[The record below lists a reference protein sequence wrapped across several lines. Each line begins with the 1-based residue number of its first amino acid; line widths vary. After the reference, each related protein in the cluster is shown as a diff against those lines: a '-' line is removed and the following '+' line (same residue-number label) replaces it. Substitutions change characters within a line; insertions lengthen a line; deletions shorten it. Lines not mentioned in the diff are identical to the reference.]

1 MAALWCKIGGHCGV
15 AFQGIAAIPSEASMS
30 QLMTGKQ
37 ALLEMLKAEGVD
49 YIFGNPGTSE
59 GPIIDLL
66 GDYPEFRYIL
76 TLQESVAVGMGE
88 AYARARNRA
97 SFVSL
102 HVDSGLANGIALMLD
117 ALNTGT
123 PMVVTS
129 ANYDIRKTNETI
141 TDLAA
146 LVRPV
151 TKWAVELSHPDQI
164 PSAIRRAFNEANS
177 HPKGPVY
184 VGFTSNALEGM
195 AEMNIAPSRPVYD
208 DARPSDEGIAQAATL
223 LMDSSRP
230 LMMVGD
236 RVSDDGAV
244 EEAVK
249 LAELMGLP
257 VYQARGAE
265 VSFPTTHPQYQGG
278 MSLRVASQRAA
289 LQEVDLVLAV
299 GSDPFEELFYWGD
312 VILPPEAKLVHIDPE
327 AGRVGRS
334 EPTDVGI
341 VAHCGLALKDLMAAL
356 EERLSPGDMAEID
369 RRREVAVTE
378 ARRRREAFEESVA
391 GKWDNSPMTPARMM
405 AELAAAIPDN
415 AIVVDDSIS
424 NRGTMR
430 HYFQARERGDLR
442 GVRGQSIGGGIGA
455 TMGTQCAYPDRPV
468 FGIIGDGSAMMTIQ
482 GLWTAANDNI
492 PCIFVIC
499 NNGMYRV
506 LKVNF
511 NVYQEEIL
519 ELPETSG
526 GRLLYSDFATPFDM
540 AAIANSMGVHG
551 ETITDPA
558 QIKPAVDRA
567 VASGKPALL
576 DMVIDGSL

>member
-1 MAALWCKIGGHCGV
+1 
-15 AFQGIAAIPSEASMS
+15 MS

-88 AYARARNRA
+88 AYARATGRA

-129 ANYDIRKTNETI
+129 ANYDARKVNETI
-141 TDLAA
+141 TDLAN

-151 TKWAVELSHPDQI
+151 TKWSVELDHADQI
-164 PSAIRRAFNEANS
+164 PSVIRRAFNEANS

-195 AEMNIAPSRPVYD
+195 AEMNIVPSRPVH
-208 DARPSDEGIAQAATL
+208 DATRPSAEGIAQAASL

-236 RVSDDGAV
+236 RVSDDDAIDQAV
-244 EEAVK
+244 E

-265 VSFPTTHPQYQGG
+265 VAFPTTHDQFMGAL
-278 MSLRVASQRAA
+278 SLRVTQQRAV
-289 LQEVDLVLAV
+289 LQDVDLVLAV

-312 VILPPEAKLVHIDPE
+312 VILPADAKLVHIDPD
-327 AGRVGRS
+327 RSKIGRS

-341 VAHCGLALKDLMAAL
+341 VGNCALALSDLIAAL
-356 EERLSPGDMAEID
+356 KERLSPGDMSEINQ
-369 RRREVAVTE
+369 RKAGVAE
-378 ARRRREAFEESVA
+378 ARRAGRDAFEESVA
-391 GKWDNSPMTPARMM
+391 ENWDHRPMTPARMM
-405 AELAAAIPDN
+405 SELADAIPDN

-424 NRGTMR
+424 NRGVMR
-430 HYFQARERGDLR
+430 HYFQAQRRGDLR
-442 GVRGQSIGGGIGA
+442 GYRGQSIGGGMGT
-455 TMGTQCAYPDRPV
+455 TMGTQCANPDRPV

-511 NVYQEEIL
+511 NVYQQDIL

-526 GRLLYSDFATPFDM
+526 GRLLYSDFGTPFDM
-540 AAIANSMGVHG
+540 AAIANSMRVHG
-551 ETITDPA
+551 ERITEPS

>member
-1 MAALWCKIGGHCGV
+1 
-15 AFQGIAAIPSEASMS
+15 MS

-37 ALLEMLKAEGVD
+37 ALLEMLKAEGVE

-88 AYARARNRA
+88 AYARATGRA

-129 ANYDIRKTNETI
+129 ANYDARKVNETI
-141 TDLAA
+141 TDLAN

-151 TKWAVELSHPDQI
+151 TKWSVELDHADQI
-164 PSAIRRAFNEANS
+164 PSVIRRAFNEANS

-195 AEMNIAPSRPVYD
+195 AEMNIVPSRPVHD
-208 DARPSDEGIAQAATL
+208 DTRPSADGIAEAATL
-223 LMDSSRP
+223 LMDASRP
-230 LMMVGD
+230 VMLVGD
-236 RVSDDGAV
+236 RLSDDGALDQAV
-244 EEAVK
+244 E

-265 VSFPTTHPQYQGG
+265 VAFPTRHDQFLGAL
-278 MSLRVASQRAA
+278 SLRVSQQRAV

-312 VILPPEAKLVHIDPE
+312 VILPPEARLVHIDPDRK
-327 AGRVGRS
+327 AIGRS

-341 VAHCGLALKDLMAAL
+341 VGHCGLALSDLIAAVK
-356 EERLSPGDMAEID
+356 ERLSPGDFAEIEQRKQAVIQQ
-369 RRREVAVTE
+369 RRDSRA
-378 ARRRREAFEESVA
+378 AFEESVA
-391 GKWDNSPMTPARMM
+391 EKWDHKPMTPARMM
-405 AELAAAIPDN
+405 SELADAIPDN

-424 NRGTMR
+424 NRGVMR
-430 HYFQARERGDLR
+430 HYFQAERRGDLR
-442 GVRGQSIGGGIGA
+442 GYRGQSIGGGMGT
-455 TMGTQCAYPDRPV
+455 TMGTQCANPDRPV

-511 NVYQEEIL
+511 NVYQQDVL

-526 GRLLYSDFATPFDM
+526 GRLLYSDFGTPFDM

-551 ETITDPA
+551 ERITDPS

-576 DMVIDGSL
+576 DMVIDGEL

>member
-1 MAALWCKIGGHCGV
+1 
-15 AFQGIAAIPSEASMS
+15 MS

-59 GPIIDLL
+59 GPIIDML

-76 TLQESVAVGMGE
+76 SLQESVAVGMGE
-88 AYARARNRA
+88 AYARAKGRA

-141 TDLAA
+141 TDLAQ

-164 PSAIRRAFNEANS
+164 PSVIRRAFNEANS

-195 AEMNIAPSRPVYD
+195 ADMNIVPSRPVYD
-208 DARPSDEGIAQAATL
+208 APSPSAEGIAQAATL

-236 RVSDDGAV
+236 RLSDDGAID
-244 EEAVK
+244 EAVE
-249 LAELMGLP
+249 LVELMGLP

-265 VSFPTTHPQYQGG
+265 VAFPTTHPQYQGG
-278 MSLRVASQRAA
+278 MSLRVSSQRAV
-289 LQEVDLVLAV
+289 LQEADLVLAV

-312 VILPPEAKLVHIDPE
+312 VILPPQAKLVHIDPE
-327 AGRVGRS
+327 AGRIGRS

-341 VAHCGLALKDLMAAL
+341 VGHCGLALKDLIAAL
-356 EERLSPGDMAEID
+356 EERLSPGDAAEID
-369 RRREVAVTE
+369 RRREAVVIE

-391 GKWDNSPMTPARMM
+391 GKWDHSPMTPARMM

-551 ETITDPA
+551 ETITDPS
-558 QIKPAVDRA
+558 QIRPAVERA

-576 DMVIDGSL
+576 DMIIDGSL

>member
-1 MAALWCKIGGHCGV
+1 
-15 AFQGIAAIPSEASMS
+15 MS

-88 AYARARNRA
+88 AYARATGRA

-129 ANYDIRKTNETI
+129 ANYDARKVNETI
-141 TDLAA
+141 TDLAN

-151 TKWAVELSHPDQI
+151 TKWSVELDHADQI
-164 PSAIRRAFNEANS
+164 PSVIRRAFNEANS

-195 AEMNIAPSRPVYD
+195 AEMNIVPSSPVH
-208 DARPSDEGIAQAATL
+208 DATRPSAEGIAQAASL

-236 RVSDDGAV
+236 RVSDDDAIDQAV
-244 EEAVK
+244 E

-265 VSFPTTHPQYQGG
+265 VAFPTTHDQFMGAL
-278 MSLRVASQRAA
+278 SLRVTQQRAV
-289 LQEVDLVLAV
+289 LQDVDLVVAV

-312 VILPPEAKLVHIDPE
+312 VILPADAKLVHIDPD
-327 AGRVGRS
+327 RSKIGRS

-341 VAHCGLALKDLMAAL
+341 VGNCALALSDLIAAVK
-356 EERLSPGDMAEID
+356 ERLSPGDMSEINQ
-369 RRREVAVTE
+369 RKAGVAE
-378 ARRRREAFEESVA
+378 ARRAGRDAFEESVA
-391 GKWDNSPMTPARMM
+391 ENWDHRPMTPARMM
-405 AELAAAIPDN
+405 SELADAIPDN

-424 NRGTMR
+424 NRGVMR
-430 HYFQARERGDLR
+430 HYFQAQRRGDLR
-442 GVRGQSIGGGIGA
+442 GYRGQSIGGGMGT
-455 TMGTQCAYPDRPV
+455 TMGTQCANPDRPV

-511 NVYQEEIL
+511 NVYQQDIL

-526 GRLLYSDFATPFDM
+526 GRLLYSDFGTPFDM

-551 ETITDPA
+551 ERITEPS

>member
-1 MAALWCKIGGHCGV
+1 
-15 AFQGIAAIPSEASMS
+15 MS
-30 QLMTGKQ
+30 QMMTGKQ

-88 AYARARNRA
+88 AYARSIGKA

-129 ANYDIRKTNETI
+129 ANYDARKVNETI
-141 TDLAA
+141 TDLAN

-151 TKWAVELSHPDQI
+151 TKWATELTLPDQI
-164 PSAIRRAFNEANS
+164 PSVIRRAFSEANT

-208 DARPSDEGIAQAATL
+208 APRPSAEGIAQAAS
-223 LMDSSRP
+223 LMMDASRP
-230 LMMVGD
+230 LMLVGD
-236 RVSDDGAV
+236 RLSDDSAV
-244 EEAVK
+244 EQAVE

-265 VSFPTTHPQYQGG
+265 VAFPTTHPQYMGPL
-278 MSLRVASQRAA
+278 SLRVSAQRAA
-289 LQEVDLVLAV
+289 LQRVDTVLAV

-312 VILPPEAKLVHIDPE
+312 VILPPEAKLIHIDSD
-327 AGRVGRS
+327 ASKIGRS

-341 VAHCGLALKDLMAAL
+341 VGHCGLALTDLIAAL
-356 EERLSPGDMAEID
+356 KERLSPGDMPEIEE
-369 RRREVAVTE
+369 RKQAVTAE
-378 ARRRREAFEESVA
+378 RQRRREAFEESVME
-391 GKWDNSPMTPARMM
+391 KWDHKPMTPARMM
-405 AELAAAIPDN
+405 SELSAALPDN

-455 TMGTQCAYPDRPV
+455 TMGTQCAYPNRPV
-468 FGIIGDGSAMMTIQ
+468 FGIIGDGSAMMTVQ

-492 PCIFVIC
+492 PCVFVIC
-499 NNGMYRV
+499 NNGSYRV

-526 GRLLYSDFATPFDM
+526 GRLMYSDFATPFDM

-551 ETITDPA
+551 ERITDPS

>member
-1 MAALWCKIGGHCGV
+1 
-15 AFQGIAAIPSEASMS
+15 MS
-30 QLMTGKQ
+30 QMMTGKQ

-88 AYARARNRA
+88 AYARAIGKA

-129 ANYDIRKTNETI
+129 ANYDIRKTNESI
-141 TDLAA
+141 TDLAN

-151 TKWAVELSHPDQI
+151 TKWAVELSHADQI

-195 AEMNIAPSRPVYD
+195 AEMNIEPSRPVYD
-208 DARPSDEGIAQAATL
+208 APRPSEEGIARAASML
-223 LMDSSRP
+223 LDSSRP
-230 LMMVGD
+230 LMLVGD
-236 RVSDDGAV
+236 RLSDDDALDEAV
-244 EEAVK
+244 E

-265 VSFPTTHPQYQGG
+265 VAFPTMHPQYQGPL
-278 MSLRVASQRAA
+278 SLRVAAQRAV
-289 LQEVDLVLAV
+289 LQSVDLVLAV

-312 VILPPEAKLVHIDPE
+312 VILPAESKLVHIDSD
-327 AGRVGRS
+327 RSRIGRS
-334 EPTDVGI
+334 EPTDAGI
-341 VAHCGLALKDLMAAL
+341 VADCKLGLRELVAAL
-356 EERLSPGDMAEID
+356 NERLSPGDAAELEQRKQTAI
-369 RRREVAVTE
+369 AE
-378 ARRRREAFEESVA
+378 ARDRREAYEASVA
-391 GKWDNSPMTPARMM
+391 EKWDHRPMTPARMM
-405 AELAAAIPDN
+405 HELSAALPAN
-415 AIVVDDSIS
+415 AMVVDDSIS
-424 NRGTMR
+424 NRGAMR
-430 HYFQARERGDLR
+430 HYFQAKRRGDLR
-442 GVRGQSIGGGIGA
+442 GVRGQSIGGGMGV
-455 TMGTQCAYPDRPV
+455 TMGTQCANPDRPV

-506 LKVNF
+506 LKTNF

-519 ELPETSG
+519 KLPETSG
-526 GRLLYSDFATPFDM
+526 GRLMYSEFNTPFDM
-540 AAIANSMGVHG
+540 ASIANSMGVHG
-551 ETITDPA
+551 ERITEPE

>member
-1 MAALWCKIGGHCGV
+1 
-15 AFQGIAAIPSEASMS
+15 MS

-37 ALLEMLKAEGVD
+37 ALLEMLKAEGVE

-76 TLQESVAVGMGE
+76 TLQESVAMGMGE
-88 AYARARNRA
+88 AYARATGRA

-123 PMVVTS
+123 PMVITS
-129 ANYDIRKTNETI
+129 ANYDARKVNETI
-141 TDLAA
+141 TDLAN

-151 TKWAVELSHPDQI
+151 VKWSVELNHPDQI
-164 PSAIRRAFNEANS
+164 PSVIRRAFNEANS

-195 AEMNIAPSRPVYD
+195 AEMNIVSSRPVH
-208 DARPSDEGIAQAATL
+208 DATRPGADGIAQAASL
-223 LMDSSRP
+223 LMDASRP
-230 LMMVGD
+230 MMLVGD
-236 RVSDDGAV
+236 RLSDDDALDQAV
-244 EEAVK
+244 EV
-249 LAELMGLP
+249 AELMGLP

-265 VSFPTTHPQYQGG
+265 VSFPTTHDQFLGAL
-278 MSLRVASQRAA
+278 SLRVTQQREV
-289 LQEVDLVLAV
+289 LQNVDLVLAV

-312 VILPPEAKLVHIDPE
+312 VILPPEAKLVHIDPD
-327 AGRVGRS
+327 RSKIGRS

-341 VAHCGLALKDLMAAL
+341 VGHCGLALADLIAAL
-356 EERLSPGDMAEID
+356 KERLSPGDMAEIEQ
-369 RRREVAVTE
+369 RKQAVVKE
-378 ARRRREAFEESVA
+378 GQSNWAAFEESVVE
-391 GKWDNSPMTPARMM
+391 KWDHKPMTPARMM
-405 AELAAAIPDN
+405 SELAAAIPAN

-430 HYFQARERGDLR
+430 HYFQAQQRGDLR
-442 GVRGQSIGGGIGA
+442 GYRGQSIGGGMGT
-455 TMGTQCAYPDRPV
+455 TMGTQCANPDRPV

-511 NVYQEEIL
+511 NVYQQDVL

-526 GRLLYSDFATPFDM
+526 GRLLYSDFGTPFDM

-551 ETITDPA
+551 ERITEPA

-567 VASGKPALL
+567 IASGKPALL
-576 DMVIDGSL
+576 DMVIDGAL

>member
-1 MAALWCKIGGHCGV
+1 M
-15 AFQGIAAIPSEASMS
+15 P

-59 GPIIDLL
+59 GPIIDIL

-88 AYARARNRA
+88 SYARATGRA

-102 HVDSGLANGIALMLD
+102 HVDSGLANGIALLLD

-129 ANYDIRKTNETI
+129 ANYDIRKVNETI
-141 TDLAA
+141 TDLAQ

-151 TKWAVELSHPDQI
+151 TKWAVELTHPDQI
-164 PSAIRRAFNEANS
+164 PSVIRRAFNEANS

-195 AEMNIAPSRPVYD
+195 AEMNIVPSRPVYNA
-208 DARPSDEGIAQAATL
+208 ARPSAEGIAQAASL

-230 LMMVGD
+230 MLLVGD
-236 RVSDDGAV
+236 RLSDDGAV
-244 EEAVK
+244 DEAVE

-265 VSFPTTHPQYQGG
+265 VAFPTTHGQFQGSL
-278 MSLRVASQRAA
+278 SLRVAAQRAV
-289 LQEVDLVLAV
+289 LQTFDLVLAV

-312 VILPPEAKLVHIDPE
+312 VILPPDAKLIHIDPD
-327 AGRVGRS
+327 ASRIGRS

-341 VAHCGLALKDLMAAL
+341 VGHCGLALTDLTAAL
-356 EERLSPGDMAEID
+356 KERLSLDDLPEIEKRKQAAVD
-369 RRREVAVTE
+369 EV
-378 ARRRREAFEESVA
+378 RRRREAFEESVA
-391 GKWDNSPMTPARMM
+391 EKWDHKPMTPARMM

-430 HYFQARERGDLR
+430 HYFQAQKRGDLR
-442 GVRGQSIGGGIGA
+442 GYRGQSIGGGIGT
-455 TMGTQCAYPDRPV
+455 TMGTQCANPDRPV
-468 FGIIGDGSAMMTIQ
+468 FGIIGDGSAMMTVQ

-499 NNGMYRV
+499 NNGSYRV

-551 ETITDPA
+551 ERITDPA

>member
-1 MAALWCKIGGHCGV
+1 
-15 AFQGIAAIPSEASMS
+15 MS
-30 QLMTGKQ
+30 QMMTGKQ

-88 AYARARNRA
+88 AYARAIGKA

-141 TDLAA
+141 TDLAN

-151 TKWAVELSHPDQI
+151 TKWAVELSHADQI

-195 AEMNIAPSRPVYD
+195 AEMNIEPSRPVYD
-208 DARPSDEGIAQAATL
+208 APRPSEEGIARAASM

-230 LMMVGD
+230 LMLVGD
-236 RVSDDGAV
+236 RLSDDDALDEAV
-244 EEAVK
+244 E

-265 VSFPTTHPQYQGG
+265 VAFPTTHPQYQGPL
-278 MSLRVASQRAA
+278 SLRVAAQRAV
-289 LQEVDLVLAV
+289 LQQADLVLAV

-312 VILPPEAKLVHIDPE
+312 VILPTESSLVHIDPD
-327 AGRVGRS
+327 RSKIGRS

-341 VAHCGLALKDLMAAL
+341 VSDCKLGLRELIAALK
-356 EERLSPGDMAEID
+356 ERLSPGDAAELEQ
-369 RRREVAVTE
+369 RKQAAVAE
-378 ARRRREAFEESVA
+378 ARDRREAYEASVA
-391 GKWDNSPMTPARMM
+391 EKWDHRPMTPARMM
-405 AELAAAIPDN
+405 HELSAALPDN
-415 AIVVDDSIS
+415 AMVVDDSIS
-424 NRGTMR
+424 NRAAMR
-430 HYFQARERGDLR
+430 HYFRAKRRGDLR
-442 GVRGQSIGGGIGA
+442 GVRGQSIGGGMGV
-455 TMGTQCAYPDRPV
+455 TMGTQCANPDRPV
-468 FGIIGDGSAMMTIQ
+468 FGVIGDGSAMMTIQ

-506 LKVNF
+506 LKTNF

-519 ELPETSG
+519 KLPETSG
-526 GRLLYSDFATPFDM
+526 GRLLYSEFATPFDM

-551 ETITDPA
+551 ERITDPE

>member
-1 MAALWCKIGGHCGV
+1 
-15 AFQGIAAIPSEASMS
+15 MS

-59 GPIIDLL
+59 GPIIDLI
-66 GDYPEFRYIL
+66 GDYPELRYIL

-88 AYARARNRA
+88 AYARATGKA

-129 ANYDIRKTNETI
+129 ANYDARKVNETI
-141 TDLAA
+141 TDLAN

-151 TKWAVELSHPDQI
+151 TKWSVELNHPDQI
-164 PSAIRRAFNEANS
+164 PSVIRRAFNEANS

-195 AEMNIAPSRPVYD
+195 AEMNIVPSQPVHDATRPNLD
-208 DARPSDEGIAQAATL
+208 GIAQAASL

-230 LMMVGD
+230 VMMVGD
-236 RVSDDGAV
+236 RVSDDDALDQAV
-244 EEAVK
+244 E

-265 VSFPTTHPQYQGG
+265 VAFPTTHDQFLGAL
-278 MSLRVASQRAA
+278 SLRVTQQRAV
-289 LQEVDLVLAV
+289 LQDVDLVLAV

-312 VILPPEAKLVHIDPE
+312 VILPPEAKLVHIDPD
-327 AGRVGRS
+327 RSKIGRS
-334 EPTDVGI
+334 EPTHVGI
-341 VAHCGLALKDLMAAL
+341 VGNCALALQDLIGAL
-356 EERLSPGDMAEID
+356 NERLSPGDMAEIKQ
-369 RRREVAVTE
+369 RKNAVAE
-378 ARRRREAFEESVA
+378 SKRAGRSAFEESVA
-391 GKWDNSPMTPARMM
+391 ENWDHRPMTPARMM
-405 AELAAAIPDN
+405 SELADALPEN

-424 NRGTMR
+424 NRGVMR
-430 HYFQARERGDLR
+430 HYFQAQRRGDLR
-442 GVRGQSIGGGIGA
+442 GYRGQSIGGGMGT
-455 TMGTQCAYPDRPV
+455 TMGTQCANPDRPV

-492 PCIFVIC
+492 PCVFVIC

-511 NVYQEEIL
+511 NVYQQDIL

-526 GRLLYSDFATPFDM
+526 GRLLYSDFGTPFDM

-551 ETITDPA
+551 ERITEPS

>member
-1 MAALWCKIGGHCGV
+1 
-15 AFQGIAAIPSEASMS
+15 MS
-30 QLMTGKQ
+30 QMMTGKQ

-88 AYARARNRA
+88 AYARAIGKA

-129 ANYDIRKTNETI
+129 ANYDIRKTNESI
-141 TDLAA
+141 TDLAN

-151 TKWAVELSHPDQI
+151 TKWAVELSHADQI

-195 AEMNIAPSRPVYD
+195 AEMNIEPSRPVYD
-208 DARPSDEGIAQAATL
+208 APRPSEEGIARAASML
-223 LMDSSRP
+223 LDSSRP
-230 LMMVGD
+230 LMLVGD
-236 RVSDDGAV
+236 RLSDDDALDEAV
-244 EEAVK
+244 E

-265 VSFPTTHPQYQGG
+265 VAFPTTHPQYQGPL
-278 MSLRVASQRAA
+278 SLRVAAQRAV
-289 LQEVDLVLAV
+289 LQSVDLVLAV

-312 VILPPEAKLVHIDPE
+312 VILPAESKLVHIDPD
-327 AGRVGRS
+327 RSKIGRS

-341 VAHCGLALKDLMAAL
+341 VADCKLGLRELVAALK
-356 EERLSPGDMAEID
+356 ERLSPGDAAELEQRKQTAI
-369 RRREVAVTE
+369 AE
-378 ARRRREAFEESVA
+378 ARDRREAYEASVA
-391 GKWDNSPMTPARMM
+391 EKWDHRPMTPARMM
-405 AELAAAIPDN
+405 HELSAALPAN
-415 AIVVDDSIS
+415 AMVVDDSIS
-424 NRGTMR
+424 NRGAMR
-430 HYFQARERGDLR
+430 HYFQAKRRGDLR
-442 GVRGQSIGGGIGA
+442 GVRGQSIGGGMGV
-455 TMGTQCAYPDRPV
+455 TMGTQCASPDRPV

-506 LKVNF
+506 LKTNF

-519 ELPETSG
+519 KLPETSG
-526 GRLLYSDFATPFDM
+526 GRLMYSEFNTPFDM
-540 AAIANSMGVHG
+540 ASIANSMGVHG
-551 ETITDPA
+551 ERITEPE